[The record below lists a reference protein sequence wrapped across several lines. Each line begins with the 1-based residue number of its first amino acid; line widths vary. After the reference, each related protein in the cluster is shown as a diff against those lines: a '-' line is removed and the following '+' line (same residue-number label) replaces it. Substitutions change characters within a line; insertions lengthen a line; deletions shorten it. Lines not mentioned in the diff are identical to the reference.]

1 MELRNRRLAIV
12 LLDLIGSTAFVQ
24 RVGAM
29 RAATWLQYHDRLA
42 RSLLYRFEGREIDRS
57 DGFLLSFERPI
68 DALNFALHYQAQI
81 PQKTKLGARIGVHYG
96 DVVEVTQD
104 ELYSAVGAKSVEL
117 EGIAKNIAARAMSVC
132 EAGQVILTRDA
143 MRAVRNRTN
152 PSTPKGTRFACVG
165 LYRFKGVSAPVTL
178 YAVGD
183 TIESLQPPRGNE
195 KAKRVGGA
203 KAIKSRA
210 RHRRW
215 REWALWSAY
224 RLAWISVGYIL
235 AMMYPWMSNRDAR
248 HLWGVTWLDWFDYIA
263 IVVEAIREAF
273 KQW

>member
-1 MELRNRRLAIV
+1 MELKHRRLAIV

-203 KAIKSRA
+203 TYQVPVEVSPKRQLSLAVRWIRA
-210 RHRRW
+210 AARGRKGRPMHQ
-215 REWALWSAY
+215 
-224 RLAWISVGYIL
+224 RLAAELIDAYHREGA
-235 AMMYPWMSNRDAR
+235 AMTVRENTHRMA
-248 HLWGVTWLDWFDYIA
+248 
-263 IVVEAIREAF
+263 EANKAF
-273 KQW
+273 AHFAW